1 MIDSEEYRLGL
12 LSPSIIIP
20 EYLNSISI
28 YLFNWRIYY
37 SRCVTHQTTLNP
49 DEIWSSA
56 ASMGDANASSG
67 TRLPHKTPVGETQLG
82 KSHTC
87 FQSVPFGGEL

>member
-12 LSPSIIIP
+12 LSPTIILP

-49 DEIWSSA
+49 DEIWSPA
-56 ASMGDANASSG
+56 TSMGDANASSG
-67 TRLPHKTPVGETQLG
+67 TPLPNKAPVGETQLG
-82 KSHTC
+82 KSHAC
-87 FQSVPFGGEL
+87 LQSVPFGGEL

>member
-12 LSPSIIIP
+12 LSPTIIIP

-37 SRCVTHQTTLNP
+37 SRYITHQTTLNP
-49 DEIWSSA
+49 DEIWSCA
-56 ASMGDANASSG
+56 TCLGDASATSG
-67 TRLPHKTPVGETQLG
+67 ICLPSKTLV
-82 KSHTC
+82 
-87 FQSVPFGGEL
+87 